1 MNAPCVNAGPG
12 SLSCFYITVHD
23 LVLRLT
29 HTQPSLSRTLSF
41 ASPSF
46 SAFRKTRELLSVH
59 TFPLPTPPTVLTLLV
74 CEFLTSSDVP
84 SSTFSSNSHHFG
96 SIAAPFSL
104 SNPQPAESLDL
115 ISSPFIHSFV
125 PHSDRSQTSIDPSI
139 WCQTT
144 SKPWPLVCCPPSS
157 SLPMPIGAWVVV
169 ELLSRADSTPSS
181 PPPRSRATLM
191 SFSEATGLL
200 LPWTTLRPRSPLALP
215 ALSRAISPTTGSP
228 SSTTLTRTRTLL
240 MSPSPVALFTTSTYY
255 LIHSVVLVLT
265 VRLKAASYFAP
276 LSNDGIPSRFS
287 HDRW

>member
-1 MNAPCVNAGPG
+1 MISLWLWLWLTWLKETYFLTVVELRFMNAPCVNAGPG

-59 TFPLPTPPTVLTLLV
+59 TFPLPTLPTVLTLLV

-84 SSTFSSNSHHFG
+84 SSTFSSNRHHFG

-115 ISSPFIHSFV
+115 ISSPLHSFIHSF
-125 PHSDRSQTSIDPSI
+125 HTQTGVIDPSV
-139 WCQTT
+139 WYQTT

-169 ELLSRADSTPSS
+169 ELLSRVDSTLSS
-181 PPPRSRATLM
+181 LPPRSRATLM

-200 LPWTTLRPRSPLALP
+200 LPWTTLQPRSPLALP
-215 ALSRAISPTTGSP
+215 ARSRAISPTTGSP
-228 SSTTLTRTRTLL
+228 SSTTLTRTRISL
-240 MSPSPVALFTTSTYY
+240 MSPSPVALFTTSMC
-255 LIHSVVLVLT
+255 
-265 VRLKAASYFAP
+265 
-276 LSNDGIPSRFS
+276 
-287 HDRW
+287 